1 MNDEEKISKNLL
13 ILMFLSCI
21 ILLAAVSASIIFYS
35 PKTVEPSFSEAEVV
49 EEIVSEN
56 NSLKESEAEEVTQ
69 ENIFP
74 ISINTATL
82 EELQLI
88 PDIGPATAQLIIDYR
103 NEYGTIVT
111 FRELLSIDGIGEKTV
126 ERLKEFCIIN

>member
-13 ILMFLSCI
+13 ILMFVSCI

-35 PKTVEPSFSEAEVV
+35 PKTFEPSFSEAEVV

-56 NSLKESEAEEVTQ
+56 HSLKESEAEDVPQ

-88 PDIGPATAQLIIDYR
+88 PDIGPATAQLLIEYR

>member
-13 ILMFLSCI
+13 ILMFVSCI

-56 NSLKESEAEEVTQ
+56 HSLKESETEEVTQ

-88 PDIGPATAQLIIDYR
+88 PDIGPATAKLIIDYR

>member
-1 MNDEEKISKNLL
+1 MNDEERISRNML
-13 ILMFLSCI
+13 IIMFVSCLV
-21 ILLAAVSASIIFYS
+21 LLAAVAASIIFYS
-35 PKTVEPSFSEAEVV
+35 PKTVEPSFSESET
-49 EEIVSEN
+49 EEESLPEDIPISEN
-56 NSLKESEAEEVTQ
+56 GEEAISNEDM
-69 ENIFP
+69 FP

-126 ERLKEFCIIN
+126 ERLKEYCIIN

>member
-13 ILMFLSCI
+13 ILMFVSCI
-21 ILLAAVSASIIFYS
+21 ILLVAVSASIIFYS

-56 NSLKESEAEEVTQ
+56 HSVKENETGEVTQ

>member
-13 ILMFLSCI
+13 ILMFVSCI

-35 PKTVEPSFSEAEVV
+35 PKTVEPSFSEAKVV

-56 NSLKESEAEEVTQ
+56 HSVKESEAGEVTQ

>member
-13 ILMFLSCI
+13 ILMFVSCI

-35 PKTVEPSFSEAEVV
+35 PKTFEPSFSEAEVV

-56 NSLKESEAEEVTQ
+56 HSLKESEAEDVPQ

-111 FRELLSIDGIGEKTV
+111 FRELLSIDGTGEKTV

>member
-13 ILMFLSCI
+13 ILMFVFCL
-21 ILLAAVSASIIFYS
+21 ILLAAVAASIIFYS
-35 PKTVEPSFSEAEVV
+35 PKTFEPSFSESETAEESFS
-49 EEIVSEN
+49 EEIKVSEN
-56 NSLKESEAEEVTQ
+56 MEESVSQ

-74 ISINTATL
+74 ININTATF

-103 NEYGTIVT
+103 NEYGTIVA

-126 ERLKEFCIIN
+126 ERLKEICIIN

>member
-13 ILMFLSCI
+13 ILMFVSCI

-56 NSLKESEAEEVTQ
+56 HSLKERETGEVTQ

-82 EELQLI
+82 EEFQLI

>member
-1 MNDEEKISKNLL
+1 MNDEERISRNML
-13 ILMFLSCI
+13 IIMFVSCLV
-21 ILLAAVSASIIFYS
+21 LLAAVAASIIFYS
-35 PKTVEPSFSEAEVV
+35 PKTVEPSFSESET
-49 EEIVSEN
+49 EEESLPEDIPISEN
-56 NSLKESEAEEVTQ
+56 GEEAVSMEDM
-69 ENIFP
+69 FP

-126 ERLKEFCIIN
+126 ERLKEYCIIN

>member
-13 ILMFLSCI
+13 ILMFVSCI

-56 NSLKESEAEEVTQ
+56 HSVKESDAGEVTQ

>member
-13 ILMFLSCI
+13 ILMFVSCI

-56 NSLKESEAEEVTQ
+56 HSVKENETGEVTQ

>member
-13 ILMFLSCI
+13 ILMFVSCI

-56 NSLKESEAEEVTQ
+56 HSVKESEAGEVTQ

>member
-13 ILMFLSCI
+13 ILMFVSCI

-56 NSLKESEAEEVTQ
+56 HSLKESEAGEVTQ

>member
-13 ILMFLSCI
+13 ILMFVSCI

-35 PKTVEPSFSEAEVV
+35 PKTFEPSFSEAEVV

-56 NSLKESEAEEVTQ
+56 HSLKESEAEDVPQ